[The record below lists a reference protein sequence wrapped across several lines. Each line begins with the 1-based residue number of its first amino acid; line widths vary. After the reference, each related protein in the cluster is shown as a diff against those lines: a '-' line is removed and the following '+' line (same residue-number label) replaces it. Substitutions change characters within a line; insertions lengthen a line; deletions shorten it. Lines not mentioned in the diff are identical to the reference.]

1 MKRLLPL
8 LGVLALLGAGCGSAK
23 HALVADHPVR
33 IASDEP
39 PAPSTWPDYPDF
51 DARHS
56 CWARNALGGG
66 VMRAAPSTAAVRP
79 ATPAAIA
86 RSVLRGL
93 GDHRYVHRI
102 ELGPVPPKV
111 LAHLKGWFGGER
123 PPRDALW
130 AYIAAPATINE
141 PGPHPSPAQVQALS
155 AAEWEVELV
164 KGALRDRFCAAAG
177 RPLVGFS
184 VSGLPGGV
192 SDREQAFG
200 QRFPNPGVA
209 AFRRRLALVGR
220 RYGFRVSSLRLLRPL
235 QVAPLVVV
243 STDRGRT
250 DFAKDVPVI
259 ARLLDPLRT
268 GDGLAATTFEGFM
281 LVAEDAKGPFVSVE
295 NAYRGE
301 VMGGEW
307 AWDRCWYP
315 YPHSEPLRIPKP
327 KPCPP
332 GSTSG

>member
-1 MKRLLPL
+1 ML
-8 LGVLALLGAGCGSAK
+8 LGALALLAAGCGSAT
-23 HALVADHPVR
+23 HVLVADRSLR
-33 IASDEP
+33 IASDGP
-39 PAPSTWPDYPDF
+39 PAPSTWPDYPNF
-51 DARHS
+51 DARPS

-66 VMRAAPSTAAVRP
+66 VMRAAPSSATLQPAA
-79 ATPAAIA
+79 PAAIA
-86 RSVLRGL
+86 REVLRGL
-93 GDHRYVHRI
+93 GDRRYVHRI
-102 ELGPVPPKV
+102 ALGPVPPKV
-111 LAHLKGWFGGER
+111 LQHLKGWFGGER

-130 AYIAAPATINE
+130 AYIAAPATIE
-141 PGPHPSPAQVQALS
+141 QPGTHPSPARVQALS

-164 KGALRDRFCAAAG
+164 KGALRDRFCAAGG

-184 VSGLPGGV
+184 VSGFPGGV

-200 QRFPNPGVA
+200 QRFPNPSAG

-235 QVAPLVVV
+235 QLAPLVVV
-243 STDRGRT
+243 STDRERT
-250 DFAKDVPVI
+250 EFAKDVPAIV
-259 ARLLDPLRT
+259 RLLDPITT
-268 GDGLAATTFEGFM
+268 GDSLAATTFEGFTF
-281 LVAEDAKGPFVSVE
+281 VVQDGKGPFVSVE

>member
-1 MKRLLPL
+1 ML
-8 LGVLALLGAGCGSAK
+8 LGALALLAAGCGSAR
-23 HALVADHPVR
+23 HVLVADHSVR
-33 IASDEP
+33 IASDGP
-39 PAPSTWPDYPDF
+39 PAPSAWPDYPNF

-66 VMRAAPSTAAVRP
+66 VMRAAPSYATVEP
-79 ATPAAIA
+79 ATPKAIA
-86 RSVLRGL
+86 RAVLRGL
-93 GDHRYVHRI
+93 GDHRYVKRI
-102 ELGPVPPKV
+102 VFGPVPPKV

-130 AYIAAPATINE
+130 AYIAAPATVE
-141 PGPHPSPAQVQALS
+141 LPGGSHPSPAQVQAAS

-164 KGALRDRFCAAAG
+164 KGALRDRFCAAGGA
-177 RPLVGFS
+177 PLVGFS
-184 VSGLPGGV
+184 VSGLSGGV

-200 QRFPNPGVA
+200 QRFPTPSAA
-209 AFRRRLALVGR
+209 AFRRRLALAGR

-235 QVAPLVVV
+235 QLAPLVVV
-243 STDRGRT
+243 STDRERT
-250 DFAKDVPVI
+250 DFAKDVPAI
-259 ARLLDPLRT
+259 ARLLDPITT
-268 GDGLAATTFEGFM
+268 GDNLAATTFEGFM
-281 LVAEDAKGPFVSVE
+281 LVAEDAKGPFVSLE

-315 YPHSEPLRIPKP
+315 YPHSEPVTAQKL

-332 GSTSG
+332 GATSG